1 MLLDVPESTSPLDK
15 AVSAALS
22 HARNER
28 VGLREWRSS
37 RLHWEVSGQ
46 VWDANLACYVIVITA
61 QPLDQPEAPPAQWEY
76 QLDEEARIL
85 PGFPVIQNLPNWE
98 RVPGASAANPANQGP
113 RFSLGMLAAVGILAL
128 VSLIWLLSSASPGL
142 DASQP
147 EPTATATPTPVPAPS
162 PTPPPTV
169 LPTLPPTTTPV
180 PTATPMPTLLPT
192 PSPNPTP
199 TRLAPT
205 EPPTPTVTPTAVP
218 TPIPTAVIPTAT
230 PRPTLAPTR
239 TPIPPTPTRA
249 PTLVPT
255 PSRAPTVTPVPS
267 HLLFINGIQV
277 PGQQSLVFYAG
288 ARLTL
293 SQAPKPDG
301 RYANNASVTIA
312 VSPPPG
318 SEVIWGGVDSQR
330 GLFVTV
336 QMNADRFV
344 TIEIRTPS
352 ATP

>member
-1 MLLDVPESTSPLDK
+1 MDVPESTGPLDK

-28 VGLREWRSS
+28 VGLRGWRSS
-37 RLHWEVSGQ
+37 RLYWEVSGQ
-46 VWDANLACYVIVITA
+46 VWDANLACYVIGITA
-61 QPLDQPEAPPAQWEY
+61 QPLDQPEAPPAEWEY

-85 PGFPVIQNLPNWE
+85 PGFPVIQSLPDWE
-98 RVPGASAANPANQGP
+98 RVPGALAGDPVDQGP
-113 RFSLGMLAAVGILAL
+113 RFSLGMLAAVGVLAL
-128 VSLIWLLSSASPGL
+128 VSLIWLLSGASPEL

-147 EPTATATPTPVPAPS
+147 EPTATPTPTPVPTPS
-162 PTPPPTV
+162 PIPPPTV
-169 LPTLPPTTTPV
+169 LPTRPPTATPIPTATPV
-180 PTATPMPTLLPT
+180 PTLSPT

-199 TRLAPT
+199 TRPAPT
-205 EPPTPTVTPTAVP
+205 EPPMPTVAPTAVP

-230 PRPTLAPTR
+230 PRPTLAPTA
-239 TPIPPTPTRA
+239 TPVPIPPTRA

-255 PSRAPTVTPVPS
+255 PSIAPTFTPVPR
-267 HLLFINGIQV
+267 HLLFVNGIQV
-277 PGQQSLVFYAG
+277 PGQQSLVFHAG

-318 SEVIWGGVDSQR
+318 SEVIWGGVDSQS
-330 GLFVTV
+330 GFFVTV

-344 TIEIRTPS
+344 TISIRTPS